1 MSLPQKAT
9 LELIEGNPKVAIAT
23 VAFLCSRL
31 RETDLRLEAIAL
43 HRIEVRLTRLLLS
56 ALRLESRGAQ
66 GSNIPLSLGISQG
79 EVGLLIGASRPK
91 VNAAFTLL
99 QSAGAIARKGTM
111 LACDT
116 NILQSIA
123 DTE

>member
-23 VAFLCSRL
+23 VAFLCSQL

-43 HRIEVRLTRLLLS
+43 HRIEVRLARLLLS

-99 QSAGAIARKGTM
+99 QSTGAIARKGTM

-116 NILQSIA
+116 NILQTIA